1 MMGDMS
7 YIKSLLEKTDVLI
20 SYGVGWDT
28 DFEEHFNE
36 ITGKQV
42 LMFDPTMLSTKILK
56 REFFLGSLKRFKLR
70 SAYIYLDFIVF

>member
-1 MMGDMS
+1 M
-7 YIKSLLEKTDVLI
+7 

-28 DFEEHFNE
+28 DFEEHFNA

-56 REFFLGSLKRFKLR
+56 YEYFIGSLKRIKLSLR
-70 SAYIYLDFIVF
+70 ICI